1 MTEGERMNRED
12 AYRFAMMVEMLA
24 DEVGFSISK
33 AMAPPGA
40 PPFINPYTCR
50 VSMPMTGEGNPKPII
65 EAHGATMFE
74 ALTRALADAHE
85 RRAVV
90 LRVCAGG

>member
-1 MTEGERMNRED
+1 MTEGERMNRDD

-40 PPFINPYTCR
+40 PPCINPYTCR
-50 VSMPMTGEGNPKPII
+50 VGMPMTESGSVI

-85 RRAVV
+85 RRAAV
-90 LRVCAGG
+90 LRVCAGDRPA